1 MRTTASH
8 WGIILITATI
18 CRSQIALVEPATAG
32 FEKRISDAVQS
43 IRIIDTHEHL
53 LSEKERVD
61 KKADV
66 DFTLLFSHYTKEDLI
81 SAANEKSLIEVVF
94 NNRFPIQD
102 RWSLFAPYWDAVR
115 TTGYGRAS
123 WLAVHDLYGIDELTE
138 SSCVNLTEK
147 LQAATRPGLYRSILK
162 EKAGIDLSLNDVG
175 HSKLDPEFFRSVE
188 RFDHFID
195 ISSHAEIKQLCLQ
208 YGVSGVTLE
217 DYLQALRRAF
227 QAGLDYGM
235 VGVKSGLAY
244 NRILK
249 YEDISRERALE
260 VFGKLDRKEASGQEI
275 KAFQDYMMHR
285 VLELADEYDLPV
297 QIHTGLQAGNGNLI
311 TNSHPIHLVNLFME
325 YPEVNFCLFHGAYP
339 YGPELGTLAKNF
351 PNVFIDLCWDY
362 VISPSYSI
370 RNLHEW
376 LETVPSNKIMA
387 FGGDYSVVEL
397 VYSHAVMARR
407 CITEVL
413 IEKVRSGYMT
423 EAEALGI
430 AKKILRT
437 NALRVFKLAPAG
449 EGPKVPAV
457 LQKPGPL
464 HDWWRLHKSK
474 EGFVK
479 SWQVIGPFE
488 TGEGLDQELPPE
500 KNIDFNQSYS
510 GLGGQVNW
518 QPAEASSA
526 GYLNFIAHFARTQ
539 PDSRAGS
546 IGMVYAYTEIE
557 SPDDRQTTLTIGS
570 NDGAKVWLNGKVI
583 HNDKGGHN
591 AVADRDILSVKLHS
605 GINRLLVKVQNLGAS
620 WGLYLRV
627 VDSDGKLKYKIF

>member
-1 MRTTASH
+1 MRMTTSH
-8 WGIILITATI
+8 WGGILILCTV
-18 CRSQIALVEPATAG
+18 CRSQIVLVGPPSAG
-32 FEKRISDAVQS
+32 FEKRIADAVQS
-43 IRIIDTHEHL
+43 VRIIDTHEHL
-53 LSEKERVD
+53 LSEKERVEQ
-61 KKADV
+61 KANF

-102 RWSLFAPYWDAVR
+102 RWNLFAPYWDAVR

-123 WLAVHDLYGIDELTE
+123 WLAVHDLYGIDELNE
-138 SSCVNLTEK
+138 SSCVSLSEK
-147 LQAATRPGLYRSILK
+147 LQAATQPGLYRSILK

-175 HSKLDPEFFRSVE
+175 HRKLDTEFFRSVE
-188 RFDHFID
+188 RFDQFID
-195 ISSHAEIKQLCLQ
+195 VSSHAEIKQLCQ
-208 YGVSGVTLE
+208 QHGTSGVTLE

-227 QAGLDYGM
+227 QEGLEYGM

-244 NRILK
+244 NRILN

-260 VFGKLDRKEASGQEI
+260 VFGKLEHKEASRQEI
-275 KAFQDYMMHR
+275 KAFQDFMMHR
-285 VLELADEYDLPV
+285 VMDLADEYDLPV

-376 LETVPSNKIMA
+376 LETVPNNKIMA

-413 IEKVRSGYMT
+413 TEKVRSRYLS

-430 AKKILRT
+430 AEKILRT
-437 NALRVFKLAPAG
+437 NALRVFKLAPG
-449 EGPKVPAV
+449 GDGPKIPAV
-457 LQKPGPL
+457 LQKSGPL
-464 HDWWRLHKSK
+464 HDWWRLHTSK
-474 EGFVK
+474 EGFIK
-479 SWQVIGPFE
+479 SWKVIGPFE
-488 TGEGLDQELPPE
+488 TGEGLDQVLPPE
-500 KNIDFNQSYS
+500 KNVDFSQSHPR
-510 GLGGQVNW
+510 LGGQVSW
-518 QPAEASSA
+518 QTAEASSA

-539 PDSRAGS
+539 SEGRAGA

-557 SPDDRQTTLTIGS
+557 CPDERPATLTIGS
-570 NDGAKVWLNGKVI
+570 NDGAKVWLNGQVI
-583 HNDKGGHN
+583 YNEKGGRI
-591 AVADRDILSVKLHS
+591 AVADQDILNVKLHP
-605 GINRLLVKVQNLGAS
+605 GTNRLLVKVQNLGAS
-620 WGLYLRV
+620 WGLYVRV
-627 VDSDGKLKYKIF
+627 VDSDGKLKYKSF